1 MRIVLISDDSD
12 FFEYISPKL
21 ILRKSDEL
29 FKFAFDDLPE
39 KIHLLSTSLLIINSE
54 NAENKTLELL
64 KLTKETPAVIFEY
77 NNNPEFK
84 NKIYKA
90 GALSYVNLLTSDE
103 EFQAKLIPALS
114 IASVLEKNVYYRD
127 MLVKNNLILK
137 NNEVFTDYNSILDK
151 ELEKINNASTPAVL
165 AAISPN
171 DRSKFLIQP
180 NQIETLILNNIRK
193 NDILMNYATNKYFLL
208 LYNTDI
214 SSAEKI
220 WAKIRSRIPEKIY
233 AGFANTIGKKRQQI
247 INEVLNR
254 LHEAINYDKDYINN
268 TSTNSELGNF
278 KLYRQEF
285 NKKLEKIITPV
296 FYHTQQMY
304 NDKLFGMSIE
314 QSIGEGF
321 GQMIIKGRSASSTF
335 KITSPGLTKINIDI
349 TYLSNTRT
357 PEAKRITL
365 EPEELEAGLLED
377 LLEQFITEFKKE
389 VNDDNAQY

>member
-39 KIHLLSTSLLIINSE
+39 KIHLLLTSLLIINSE
-54 NAENKTLELL
+54 NAENKTLDLL
-64 KLTKETPAVIFEY
+64 KLTKGTPAVIFEY

-151 ELEKINNASTPAVL
+151 ELEKINNTSTPAVL

-171 DRSKFLIQP
+171 DKSKFLIQP